1 MQFTTASYS
10 QHLFSV
16 RFLPLEK
23 MAIAYNSTHSYFFT
37 WSCHPKPCMC
47 LHFSTQITH
56 HTHTQDERKGD
67 LPKKASHTD
76 TCFPFPMGHL
86 GVKYTKS
93 ACGNVHSLKIS
104 AYQALSIQEGENSP
118 FKVEKTGRHHHN
130 PVTEVKIMNDNT
142 NQHRAPP
149 DRLHCEHGPSLV
161 FLLNLVSR
169 LESLQNNWPALF
181 KVLAH
186 VRKNGNRRKQ
196 DRVYKGDLS
205 KLKTKCDPG
214 TGKKQ
219 LAKFE

>member
-23 MAIAYNSTHSYFFT
+23 MAIEYNSAHSYFFT
-37 WSCHPKPCMC
+37 WSYHPKPCMC

-76 TCFPFPMGHL
+76 TCFTFPMGHL

-161 FLLNLVSR
+161 GVLVKPR
-169 LESLQNNWPALF
+169 QQIGES
-181 KVLAH
+181 
-186 VRKNGNRRKQ
+186 
-196 DRVYKGDLS
+196 
-205 KLKTKCDPG
+205 T
-214 TGKKQ
+214 KQ
-219 LAKFE
+219 LACTLQSPSSCQKKMETEGSRTEYTKGT